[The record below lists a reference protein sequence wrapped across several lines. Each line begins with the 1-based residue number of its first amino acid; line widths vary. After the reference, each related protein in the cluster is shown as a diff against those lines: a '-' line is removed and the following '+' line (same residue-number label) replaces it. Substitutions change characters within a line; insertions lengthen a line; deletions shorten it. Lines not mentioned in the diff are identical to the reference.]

1 MIKTLEEPVFLARL
15 CPLRQSPLDSW
26 RRVVSNSGIPEKE
39 SRAMIDKKK
48 ATILVTVLVVLAV
61 AAIIILFKGQA
72 AAQGVPAKPAQQFP
86 AATPAPKPE
95 PRPTP
100 AIVGQPMPDFT
111 LPLYQGGT
119 LTLSSLRGKNV
130 LILFPRGYAA
140 ENYWCTICNYRYVE
154 LAELEKA
161 KKIREKY
168 NVEIIVV
175 FPYTHD
181 IVKLWLEALPGQLET
196 VRATKNP
203 ADPAQLDDSGKTRM
217 ERFRQLFPADYSL
230 QKGEILAPFP
240 ILVDGERTL
249 SKSLDLFRTEWT
261 GSKVDQNIP
270 SVYIVDANGV
280 LQFKYLGQ
288 NTVDRP
294 GYDYLMK
301 VLEVINSAK

>member
-1 MIKTLEEPVFLARL
+1 MI
-15 CPLRQSPLDSW
+15 
-26 RRVVSNSGIPEKE
+26 N
-39 SRAMIDKKK
+39 KKK
-48 ATILVTVLVVLAV
+48 ATILVAALVVLAI
-61 AAIIILFKGQA
+61 AAMIVLFKGQA
-72 AAQGVPAKPAQQFP
+72 AAQVDLKPGPADQAQP
-86 AATPAPKPE
+86 AATPAKPE
-95 PRPTP
+95 ARPTP

-111 LPLYQGGT
+111 LPVYQGGT

-161 KKIREKY
+161 QKIREKY
-168 NVEIIVV
+168 NVEVLVV
-175 FPYTHD
+175 FPYAHD
-181 IVKLWLEALPGQLET
+181 VVKLWLEALPGQLES
-196 VRATKNP
+196 VRNTKNP
-203 ADPAQLDDSGKTRM
+203 ADPSKLDDRGKARM

-230 QKGEILAPFP
+230 AKGEILAPFP

-249 SKSLDLFRTEWT
+249 STKLDLFRTEW
-261 GSKVDQNIP
+261 GGGKVDQNIP

>member
-1 MIKTLEEPVFLARL
+1 MI
-15 CPLRQSPLDSW
+15 
-26 RRVVSNSGIPEKE
+26 N
-39 SRAMIDKKK
+39 KKK
-48 ATILVTVLVVLAV
+48 AAIFAIILVILVV
-61 AAIIILFKGQA
+61 AAIFIMFRAKA
-72 AAQGVPAKPAQQFP
+72 AAQVVLKPRSAGAGFSLAPQAKPA
-86 AATPAPKPE
+86 TPARSAE
-95 PRPTP
+95 PRPQP
-100 AIVGQPMPDFT
+100 AIVGQPMADFT
-111 LPLYQGGT
+111 LPVYQGGS

-168 NVEIIVV
+168 NVEILVV
-175 FPYTHD
+175 FPYAHD
-181 IVKLWLEALPGQLET
+181 IVTAWLEALPAQLEM

-203 ADPAQLDDSGKTRM
+203 ADPSKLDDKAKARM
-217 ERFRQLFPADYSL
+217 ERFRQLFPNDYTVE
-230 QKGEILAPFP
+230 KGTILAPFP

-249 SKSLDLFRTEWT
+249 SKKLDLFRNEWS

-270 SVYIVDANGV
+270 SVYIIDANGV

-288 NTVDRP
+288 NTADRP

-301 VLEVINSAK
+301 VLEVVNSSK